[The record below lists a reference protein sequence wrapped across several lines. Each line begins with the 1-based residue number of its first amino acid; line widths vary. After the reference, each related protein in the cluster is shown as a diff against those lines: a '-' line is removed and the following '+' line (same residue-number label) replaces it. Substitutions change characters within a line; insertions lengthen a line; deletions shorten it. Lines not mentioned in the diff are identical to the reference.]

1 MRYVLLALALAGAVV
16 SSLAL
21 KVHYDTGTEPCS
33 INEHWDCG
41 IVNHSRFSLIDNM
54 PVAAVGIAGYLVLAG
69 LAFTRWRFVNLLAT
83 LAGFL
88 FAFRLSMI
96 EQYALEVWCLYCAI
110 SQAIIAIMLLLSI
123 AWVAAD
129 YFALKRAA
137 ARP

>member
-16 SSLAL
+16 STLAL
-21 KVHYDTGTEPCS
+21 KIHYDTGTEPCS

-41 IVNHSRFSLIDNM
+41 IVNHSRFSLIDRV

-69 LAFTRWRFVNLLAT
+69 LAFARWRFVNLLTA

-110 SQAIIAIMLLLSI
+110 SQTIIAVVLLLSI
-123 AWVAAD
+123 VWVAAD

-137 ARP
+137 ARD

>member
-1 MRYVLLALALAGAVV
+1 MRYVFLALALAGAVV

-21 KVHYDTGTEPCS
+21 KIHYDTGTEPCS

-41 IVNHSRFSLIDNM
+41 IVNHSRFSIFHHV

-69 LAFTRWRFVNLLAT
+69 LAFARWRFIHLLAT

-110 SQAIIAIMLLLSI
+110 SQAIIAVMLLLSL

-137 ARP
+137 ART

>member
-16 SSLAL
+16 STLAL
-21 KVHYDTGTEPCS
+21 KIHYDTGTEPCS

-41 IVNHSRFSLIDNM
+41 IVNHSRFSLIDRV
-54 PVAAVGIAGYLVLAG
+54 PVAAVGIVGYLVLGG
-69 LAFTRWRFVNLLAT
+69 LAFARWRFVNLLTA

-110 SQAIIAIMLLLSI
+110 SQTIIAVILLLSI

-137 ARP
+137 SRA

>member
-1 MRYVLLALALAGAVV
+1 MRYVLIALALAGIVV

-21 KVHYDTGTEPCS
+21 KIHYDTGTEPCS

-41 IVNHSRFSLIDNM
+41 IVNHSRFSLVDYV

-69 LAFTRWRFVNLLAT
+69 LAFARWRFVNLLAT

-110 SQAIIAIMLLLSI
+110 SQAIIAVMLLLSL

-129 YFALKRAA
+129 YSALKRAA
-137 ARP
+137 ARL

>member
-1 MRYVLLALALAGAVV
+1 MRYVLLALALAGAIV
-16 SSLAL
+16 SGLAL
-21 KVHYDTGTEPCS
+21 RVHYDTGTEPCS

-41 IVNHSRFSLIDNM
+41 IVNHSRFALLGKV
-54 PVAAVGIAGYLVLAG
+54 PVAVIGIAGYLLLGG
-69 LAFTRWRFVNLLAT
+69 LAFARLRFTTMVAA

-110 SQAIIAIMLLLSI
+110 SQAIIAVVLLLSI

-137 ARP
+137 ARA

>member
-1 MRYVLLALALAGAVV
+1 MRYVLLALALAGAIV
-16 SSLAL
+16 SGLAL
-21 KVHYDTGTEPCS
+21 RVHYDTGTEPCS

-41 IVNHSRFSLIDNM
+41 IVNHSRFSVVEHV
-54 PVAAVGIAGYLVLAG
+54 PVAAIGIAGYLLLAG
-69 LAFTRWRFVNLLAT
+69 LAFARFRFLNLLVA
-83 LAGFL
+83 LGGFL

-110 SQAIIAIMLLLSI
+110 SQVIIAAALLLSI

-137 ARP
+137 AGA

>member
-1 MRYVLLALALAGAVV
+1 MRYVLLALAIAGAVV
-16 SSLAL
+16 STLAL
-21 KVHYDTGTEPCS
+21 RVHYDTGTEPCQ

-41 IVNHSRFSLIDNM
+41 IVNHSRFSLIDHL
-54 PVAAVGIAGYLVLAG
+54 PVAAIGIAGYLVLAG
-69 LAFTRWRFVNLLAT
+69 LAFARWRFVTLLTT

-96 EQYALEVWCLYCAI
+96 EQYALEVWCLYCAM

-137 ARP
+137 ARA

>member
-16 SSLAL
+16 SFMAL
-21 KVHYDTGTEPCS
+21 KVHYDNGTEPCS

-41 IVNHSRFSLIDNM
+41 IVNHSRFSLIDHV
-54 PVAAVGIAGYLVLAG
+54 PVAAVGIAGYLLLAG
-69 LAFTRWRFVNLLAT
+69 LTFARWRFVTLLAT

-110 SQAIIAIMLLLSI
+110 SQAIIAVMLLLSL

-129 YFALKRAA
+129 YFALKRTA
-137 ARP
+137 ART